1 MHTFKTTASIWI
13 SKYSEHDAV
22 SLQAANGIRD
32 LTIFHAEADLAA
44 VGYTHVGH
52 ADIIVTIASTDQII
66 GCKVASLRAELE
78 KDRVDSQMRQN
89 GLIDQINKMEALAYE
104 APEVAS

>member
-22 SLQAANGIRD
+22 SLQTVTGIRD
-32 LTIFHAEADLAA
+32 MTISHAGANLAGA
-44 VGYTHVGH
+44 GYTLVGH
-52 ADIIVTIASTDQII
+52 ADVSVTIASTDQII
-66 GCKVASLRAELE
+66 GGKVASLRAELE
-78 KDRVDSQMRQN
+78 KDRADSQMRQN

-104 APEVAS
+104 APEVAA